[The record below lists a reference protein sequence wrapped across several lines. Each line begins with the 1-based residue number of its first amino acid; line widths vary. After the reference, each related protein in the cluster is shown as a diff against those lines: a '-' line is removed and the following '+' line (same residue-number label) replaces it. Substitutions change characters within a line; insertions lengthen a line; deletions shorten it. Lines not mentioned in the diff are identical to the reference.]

1 VGQSEHKD
9 DAERAPS
16 TIGRVS
22 YDDHM
27 KNLDGKVAVVT
38 GAASGIGLALSEMFI
53 AEGMKVVLADIDEIR
68 LADVEATFKADG
80 ADVAS
85 MVCDTSSER
94 AVAALAEFT
103 LERFGAAHVLCNNAG
118 VTGLGDAWTDSMD
131 LWHRTVGINLYGV
144 VHGVRSFLPIM
155 TAQGEGHIVNT
166 ASMAGLLAMPGG
178 GPYNATKHAVVGLS
192 EGLYLELKMLE
203 SPVEVSVL
211 CPGWVKTRLMEHE
224 EAVATSPIAKMMSDF
239 ARSSIE
245 NDSMTTAEVAQ
256 QVLGAI
262 VNHQFW
268 IVTHDSMRNLPI
280 TRMQRASDQ
289 TNPTL

>member
-1 VGQSEHKD
+1 
-9 DAERAPS
+9 
-16 TIGRVS
+16 
-22 YDDHM
+22 M
-27 KNLDGKVAVVT
+27 LNLEGKVAVVT

-68 LADVEATFKADG
+68 LADVEARFTADG

-85 MVCDTSSER
+85 MVCDTSSEH

-118 VTGLGDAWTDSMD
+118 ITGMGDAWTDPMD
-131 LWHRTVGINLYGV
+131 LWQRTVGINLYGV
-144 VHGVRSFLPIM
+144 VHGIRSFLPIM

-166 ASMAGLLAMPGG
+166 ASMAGLLAMPGA

-192 EGLYLELKMLE
+192 EGLYLELKMLA
-203 SPVEVSVL
+203 SPIEVSVL

-224 EAVATSPIAKMMSDF
+224 EAVATSRIGKFMTDF

-256 QVLGAI
+256 RVLEAI
-262 VNHQFW
+262 VNDQFW
-268 IVTHDSMRNLPI
+268 IVTHDDMRDIPI
-280 TRMQRASDQ
+280 ARMQRASDQ

>member
-1 VGQSEHKD
+1 MTSQ
-9 DAERAPS
+9 
-16 TIGRVS
+16 RVS
-22 YDDHM
+22 YDDGM
-27 KNLDGKVAVVT
+27 KNLEGKVAVVT
-38 GAASGIGLALSEMFI
+38 GAASGIGLALSEMFV
-53 AEGMKVVLADIDEIR
+53 AEGMKVVLCDVDEIR
-68 LADVEATFKADG
+68 LADVHATFIADG
-80 ADVAS
+80 ADVATF
-85 MVCDTSSER
+85 VCDTSSESD
-94 AVAALAEFT
+94 VADLAQFT

-118 VTGLGDAWTDSMD
+118 ITGLGDAWTDSMD

-144 VHGVRSFLPIM
+144 VHGIRSFLPIM

-166 ASMAGLLAMPGG
+166 ASMAGLVAMPGG

-192 EGLYLELKMLE
+192 EGLYLELKMLK

-211 CPGWVKTRLMEHE
+211 CPGWVMTRLMEHE
-224 EAVATSPIAKMMSDF
+224 EAAPTSPIAKLMTDY

-262 VNHQFW
+262 ANDQFW
-268 IVTHDSMRNLPI
+268 IVTHDDMRDLPI
-280 TRMQRASDQ
+280 ARMQRASAQ